1 MKVILGDNP
10 FFGVNHASG
19 SLEPLS
25 ENQRFVRASE
35 VVSRFKSLGGSV
47 MMLTNHPSASRLMD
61 CLGKEISSDLDIAL
75 VLPYPHKYNDL
86 VASHGYIGLANKIL
100 RSNLPSLLM
109 AMFYFFLG
117 LNYRKWLLRALLLS
131 ELKEFSEYR
140 ERVKYVCLHNILT
153 DMFVAGSNDRL
164 LSDFVDLVQEMGLEP
179 VLITQNPEAVALAI
193 GRSDYTLCF
202 SLNPTGYMVNPVV
215 TEVVDF
221 LKSMTTDRPSVWAM
235 QILASGV
242 ATTQDALG
250 FLRDISVVDGIL
262 YATTKPERITTFYAE
277 AKKYYTVS

>member
-19 SLEPLS
+19 SLEPLP
-25 ENQRFVRASE
+25 ETERFSRASE
-35 VVSRFKSLGGSV
+35 VVSRFESLGGNV

-61 CLGKEISSDLDIAL
+61 RLGAELSSELDIAL

-100 RSNLPSLLM
+100 RSNLLSLLM
-109 AMFYFFLG
+109 AMLYFLIG
-117 LNYRKWLLRALLLS
+117 LNYRKWLLRALLFS
-131 ELKEFSEYR
+131 ELKEFSKYR

-153 DMFVAGSNDRL
+153 DMFIAGSNDRL

-179 VLITQNPEAVALAI
+179 VLITQNPKAAALAI

-202 SLNPTGYMVNPVV
+202 SLNPTGYMVNPTV

-221 LKSMTTDRPSVWAM
+221 LKSMTKDRPSVWAM

-242 ATTQDALG
+242 ATTQDALD
-250 FLRDISVVDGIL
+250 FLKDISVVDGIL
-262 YATTKPERITTFYAE
+262 YATTRPERITAFYAAAE
-277 AKKYYTVS
+277 KYYTIS